1 MYKTNEYYVEEIIKN
16 LDFISNH
23 MDGVTQEALEADEVL
38 TDSMVFRLIQI
49 SESSKN
55 LTDEYKTKHESIPW
69 GDITALRNRLVHD
82 YGNVDMTIVYDTL
95 TKDVLELKQ
104 ELSALL

>member
-38 TDSMVFRLIQI
+38 TDSMVFRLIQF
-49 SESSKN
+49 
-55 LTDEYKTKHESIPW
+55 LTLQKI
-69 GDITALRNRLVHD
+69 
-82 YGNVDMTIVYDTL
+82 
-95 TKDVLELKQ
+95 
-104 ELSALL
+104 

>member
-1 MYKTNEYYVEEIIKN
+1 MFKTNEYYIKDM
-16 LDFISNH
+16 LEDIDFIINH
-23 MDGVTQEALEADEVL
+23 MKDKTQNDLEKDEVL

-55 LTDEYKTKHESIPW
+55 LTDDFKEKNADISW

-82 YGNVDMTIVYDTL
+82 YGNVDMGIVYETL
-95 TKDVLELKQ
+95 TKDITELREQ
-104 ELSALL
+104 LSTLV